1 MNQGFVTIPQI
12 NGEFFNALPY
22 SVNWNFNDGTSPS
35 TLTVNLIRED
45 GVYNVGSIEAS
56 LGYSRI
62 YNISIGNGFNF
73 VGYLTDYSIEK
84 TPEQKL
90 LTLEYTD
97 LGADLDRYYVGLNK
111 KYGNKSNN
119 SSPNLILVGKEYHP
133 CDPNLDSSVPSS
145 STAGLAVDPC
155 DPCPFMPQ
163 DKYKLA
169 CDPGM
174 ASFNIYEV
182 FYTFNEL
189 IAQLPIAADSSG
201 IIVDNQF
208 RAQHVGKLKDV
219 LSAWCSALGYAY
231 YWDPLRNQLIF
242 INRRLPISIPDPNYT
257 QQANASIIDFKYG
270 ATVKSTYSRGFLGYF
285 SKEGAVH
292 DYTCAIDPYNS
303 FVDTKPLTLLDI
315 IDTSDGGTEFSGGGY
330 TYADKV
336 QITTALSYY
345 SRALRDSWLWF
356 EYWGI
361 TDDSSAQQAAGQT
374 LPDFGNMVIKDVFSP
389 NAKSNV
395 YVRLTSP
402 DVLSIAQ
409 LTSLA
414 GKNFYFIVA
423 KQDDDLAEKQ
433 FHNVEGVAK
442 GFLGKYWYAYYN
454 TPIPGGSNDKSNIT
468 AETADGGSAEWHLAG
483 TNITSLP
490 IFGFGYKPSGNS
502 KLGQFAKQVAG
513 DESANNNTIQNLQS
527 QGGNNQTGPQD
538 IALTSFILAQRDAKW
553 SPSDDQISWYQSLFQ
568 WNQDMLPKM
577 VGVDGRPDILFDP
590 DIAPYAKT
598 DTSIKLFLVVEYPG
612 DYNFSQSNA
621 QHPNEYTSPK
631 KKTKVEQDSL
641 GNPITLYYGNYGLR
655 NSTTTQ
661 ITVPGMTITL
671 PVGAFGTSDSPSITA
686 AAMGSWSNQSSSSPT
701 YTVFVNASQS
711 FKKVLPKI
719 EVSAGWAAET
729 TNVAQIDYHYKEA
742 REDNLDLVN
751 GGKLCTPANDNIYKY
766 FEPLAN
772 NAVTSQSSPQRK
784 MSFKL
789 PGIFPAQ
796 YSVGEGL
803 VGIQI
808 SLTSNGFF
816 TSYSFEDRI
825 IQPPSDEYI
834 MESVIAKTIARGHKG
849 DSHVVGNNS
858 QMVGRSLGFA

>member
-45 GVYNVGSIEAS
+45 GVYDVASIEAS
-56 LGYSRI
+56 LGYLRI

-97 LGADLDRYYVGLNK
+97 LGADLDRYYVGLHK

-119 SSPNLILVGKEYHP
+119 SSPNLILVGKQYHP
-133 CDPNLDSSVPSS
+133 CDQNLDSNVPYTS
-145 STAGLAVDPC
+145 AGGLAVDPC
-155 DPCPFMPQ
+155 DPCPFMPR

-169 CDPGM
+169 CDPNM
-174 ASFNIYEV
+174 ANFNIYEV

-189 IAQLPIAADSSG
+189 VGNLPIAADTSAIG
-201 IIVDNQF
+201 IDNQF

-231 YWDPLRNQLIF
+231 YWDPLRNCLVF
-242 INRRLPISIPDPNYT
+242 INRRLPISIPDANAT
-257 QQANASIIDFKYG
+257 QANPNIIDFKYG

-303 FVDTKPLTLLDI
+303 FVDLRPLTLMDI
-315 IDTSDGGTEFSGGGY
+315 IDTQAAQSEFAGNGTY

-361 TDDSSAQQAAGQT
+361 TDDSSAQQAAGKN
-374 LPDFGNMVIKDVFSP
+374 LADFGNMVIKDVFSP
-389 NAKSNV
+389 NAKANV

-402 DVLSIAQ
+402 DVLSVAQ

-414 GKNFYFIVA
+414 GKSFYFIVA

-433 FHNVEGVAK
+433 FKNVEGVAK
-442 GFLGKYWYAYYN
+442 GLLGKYWYAYYN
-454 TPIPGGSNDKSNIT
+454 TPIPGGSNDKANIT

-490 IFGFGYKPSGNS
+490 IFGFGYKPTGNS
-502 KLGQFAKQVAG
+502 KLGQFAKQVAS
-513 DESANNNTIQNLQS
+513 DEATNNNAIQNLQS
-527 QGGNNQTGPQD
+527 QGGNNQTGPQE
-538 IALTSFILAQRDAKW
+538 IATTSFILAQRDAKW

-590 DIAPYAKT
+590 EIAPYAKN

-612 DYNFSQSNA
+612 DYTFSQSNT
-621 QHPNEYTSPK
+621 QHPNEYSSPK

-641 GNPITLYYGNYGLR
+641 GNPITLYYGQYGLR
-655 NSTTTQ
+655 NSNTTQ

-671 PVGAFGTSDSPSITA
+671 PVGAFGTSDSSSITA
-686 AAMGSWSNQSSSSPT
+686 AGVGNWSNQSSSSSPT

-719 EVSAGWAAET
+719 EVSAGWPIET
-729 TNVAQIDYHYKEA
+729 TNV
-742 REDNLDLVN
+742 
-751 GGKLCTPANDNIYKY
+751 CTK
-766 FEPLAN
+766 
-772 NAVTSQSSPQRK
+772 
-784 MSFKL
+784 
-789 PGIFPAQ
+789 
-796 YSVGEGL
+796 
-803 VGIQI
+803 
-808 SLTSNGFF
+808 F
-816 TSYSFEDRI
+816 T
-825 IQPPSDEYI
+825 
-834 MESVIAKTIARGHKG
+834 
-849 DSHVVGNNS
+849 
-858 QMVGRSLGFA
+858 L